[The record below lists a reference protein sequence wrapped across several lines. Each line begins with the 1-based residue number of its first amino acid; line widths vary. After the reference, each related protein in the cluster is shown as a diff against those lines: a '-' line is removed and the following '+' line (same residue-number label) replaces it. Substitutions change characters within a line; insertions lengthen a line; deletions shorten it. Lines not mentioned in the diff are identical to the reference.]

1 MAPLMDLDIEQ
12 YTSKLECPMRLVL
25 AGVTGL
31 YTCLLYII
39 IQLKGRLTLLFISF
53 LAKVTGLYTCLL
65 YIIIRLKGRLTQ
77 PLISSRIRKNILDDK
92 TDKKFQFYA
101 KS

>member
-12 YTSKLECPMRLVL
+12 YKLECPMRLVL

-39 IQLKGRLTLLFISF
+39 IQLKGRLTQPFYLF
-53 LAKVTGLYTCLL
+53 
-65 YIIIRLKGRLTQ
+65 
-77 PLISSRIRKNILDDK
+77 
-92 TDKKFQFYA
+92 
-101 KS
+101 